1 VSDNGKEFANNIL
14 EELCKL
20 MRIEKHLITSYHP
33 QANAQAER
41 FNRDMRK
48 YLMTMLE
55 ETSDWVTYLKPLQFA
70 HNTAL
75 NKSTKFTPHYL
86 TYLDNPRL
94 PDSIDKQNATYSE
107 SYTADAFRRLKYAY
121 NLVYSNNE
129 QARVEY
135 TKQFNKKC
143 RTRRFEVGDEVLVS
157 FPINVSV
164 VNKKLSPIWKGP
176 FRVCEVNG
184 NILKVQATP
193 RSKTITVHVNR
204 IQLFHHLK
212 DIASTNVRHQITPAE
227 PQVIQNTEEEEEDDW
242 EVTNTRDPQQEE
254 IENPVQ
260 AEDQQEEQ
268 QAEPEQR
275 PVTPIRIVRETEDNW
290 AIQRPIQDRL
300 AEEIFGPIRRPTRA
314 TTRAPEVELPNRP
327 IEYKKK
333 QKKK

>member
-1 VSDNGKEFANNIL
+1 
-14 EELCKL
+14 
-20 MRIEKHLITSYHP
+20 
-33 QANAQAER
+33 
-41 FNRDMRK
+41 
-48 YLMTMLE
+48 MLE
-55 ETSDWVTYLKPLQFA
+55 ETSDWVSYLKPLQFA

-86 TYLDNPRL
+86 TYLDDPRL

-129 QARVEY
+129 QARIEY
-135 TKQFNKKC
+135 TKQFNKKS

-212 DIASTNVRHQITPAE
+212 DIASTDVRHQITQTE
-227 PQVIQNTEEEEEDDW
+227 PQ
-242 EVTNTRDPQQEE
+242 
-254 IENPVQ
+254 
-260 AEDQQEEQ
+260 
-268 QAEPEQR
+268 
-275 PVTPIRIVRETEDNW
+275 IV
-290 AIQRPIQDRL
+290 
-300 AEEIFGPIRRPTRA
+300 
-314 TTRAPEVELPNRP
+314 
-327 IEYKKK
+327 
-333 QKKK
+333 